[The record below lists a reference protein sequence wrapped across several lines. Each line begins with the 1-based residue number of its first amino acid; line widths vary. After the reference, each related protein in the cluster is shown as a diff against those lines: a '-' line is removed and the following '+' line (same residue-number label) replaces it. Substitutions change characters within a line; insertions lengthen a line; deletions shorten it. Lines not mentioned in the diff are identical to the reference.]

1 MDLETL
7 RERGTRITHEE
18 AVEAE
23 RIIIVLM
30 TLLEV
35 LRKRLREKRID
46 GPE

>member
-7 RERGTRITHEE
+7 RERGTSITHE

-23 RIIIVLM
+23 RAIIILM

-35 LRKRLREKRID
+35 IRKHLKKRID